1 MYVKKSILLLIL
13 LVNVCLCAYIIVDN
27 RAVFADSALDPLEGA
42 RLDATFDLV
51 PLAPAPA
58 PSDHAEGWEPFEA
71 TAYCN
76 FGITRSGVWVQR
88 GIIAVDPALIP
99 IGSIIE
105 LKAGRYSGI
114 YTAMDTGELI
124 QGRLL
129 DIYVATYD
137 EALRFGRRSVQ
148 LRLLRRGWNP
158 IGAPSALPPS
168 APAASAQ

>member
-1 MYVKKSILLLIL
+1 MYVKKTILLLIL

-27 RAVFADSALDPLEGA
+27 RAVFADSALDPLEGT

-51 PLAPAPA
+51 PLAAAPA
-58 PSDHAEGWEPFEA
+58 PPGNAEGWETFEA

-76 FGITRSGVWVQR
+76 FGITQSGVWVRR

-114 YTAMDTGELI
+114 YTAMDTGACI
-124 QGRLL
+124 QGRLV
-129 DIYVATYD
+129 DVYVSSYD
-137 EALRFGRRSVQ
+137 EALRFGRRPVQ

-158 IGAPSALPPS
+158 AGAPGALPPS
-168 APAASAQ
+168 TPAAVSP